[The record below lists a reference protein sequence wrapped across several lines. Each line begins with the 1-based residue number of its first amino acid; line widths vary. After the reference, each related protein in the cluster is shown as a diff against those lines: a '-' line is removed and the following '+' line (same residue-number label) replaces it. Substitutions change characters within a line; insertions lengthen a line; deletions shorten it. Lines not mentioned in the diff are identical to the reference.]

1 MTIQDIIQSA
11 ALPEEIKDFLIDNSD
26 PIQETLNEVERKI
39 QSMDIETI
47 KEVIKE
53 RINPLCDIDTN
64 FIFSL
69 SVSEAFKFE
78 EWNGLINNDVEW
90 LNYNELSY
98 EYVRVIDDKIEHY
111 KVEEYLSSLLTQ
123 EHYEAVELM
132 EGI

>member
-39 QSMDIETI
+39 HCMDIETI

-53 RINPLCDIDTN
+53 RINPLYGIDTV

-69 SVSEAFKFE
+69 SASEAFKFE
-78 EWNGLINNDVEW
+78 ELNGLINNDVEW
-90 LNYNELSY
+90 LNYNELCY
-98 EYVRVIDDKIEHY
+98 EYVKVIDDKIEHY

-123 EHYEAVELM
+123 EHYDAVELM